1 MDAAAADSRA
11 RSVLLG
17 LGFPVEKIDGSMSK
31 LSGGWRTRCDLACA
45 LCQRTDILLLDEP
58 TNFLDLPSIIWL
70 QGYINELEN
79 TTVVVV
85 SHDRDFV
92 DNVAEELLVL
102 RHQKLEHFRGNL
114 STYES
119 EKIKKIKWKSTMKE
133 AQVKQNKHFEQSI
146 ANNIKAAKRSGDD
159 KKLKQA
165 VSRQKRVEER
175 SGMQVNAKGHR
186 FKLNRD
192 LAGYHLTNRAEID
205 IEDFDPP
212 PKFKFPSLPPDLRF
226 PGTLISLEKVSFSY
240 GKKGPQILND
250 ITLAIHEGQR
260 VGLVGLNG
268 SGKST
273 LVNLMDGTTSPSK
286 GTVIRH
292 PRARVARFSQ
302 HVVEELDDMSKTDK
316 AATALSHLLEISG
329 GSLQEKDARAVL
341 GSLGLQGSVASDIP
355 IAALSGGQK
364 VRLAFAK
371 LIWNPPHLLILD
383 EVTTHLDSDTI
394 IGLIFALREYE
405 GAVLAVSH
413 DRHFIRCW

>member
-1 MDAAAADSRA
+1 MNAAAAESRA
-11 RSVLLG
+11 TTVLLG
-17 LGFPVEKIDGSMSK
+17 LGFPVGKINDSMSK

-45 LCQRTDILLLDEP
+45 LCQSTDVLLLDEP

-70 QGYINELEN
+70 QSYINELEN

-92 DNVAEELLVL
+92 DNVAEELLIL
-102 RHQKLEHFRGNL
+102 RKQKFEHFRGNL
-114 STYES
+114 STYER
-119 EKIKKIKWKSTMKE
+119 EKIKKIKWMNSMKE
-133 AQVKQNKHFEQSI
+133 AQERQTKHFEQSI
-146 ANNIKAAKRSGDD
+146 ASNIKAAKRTGDD

-165 VSRQKRVEER
+165 ASRQKRVDER
-175 SGMQVNAKGHR
+175 VGMQVNAKGHK

-192 LAGYHLTNRAEID
+192 LGGYHLTNRAAID
-205 IEDFDPP
+205 VPDFDPP

-226 PGTLISLEKVSFSY
+226 PGSLVSLEKVSFSY

-250 ITLAIHEGQR
+250 ITLTIHEGQR
-260 VGLVGLNG
+260 VGLVGMNG

-273 LVNLMDGTTSPSK
+273 LVNLMDGTASPAK
-286 GTVIRH
+286 GIVTRH
-292 PRARVARFSQ
+292 PRARIARFSQ
-302 HVVEELDDMSKTDK
+302 HVVEELDHMVKTNSS
-316 AATALSHLLEISG
+316 ATALSHLLEITG
-329 GSLQEKDARAVL
+329 GTMQEKDARAVL
-341 GSLGLQGSVASDIP
+341 GSLGLQGPIASDVP

-371 LIWNPPHLLILD
+371 LVWNPPHLLILD